1 MERSELMLEIRNM
14 SDDVLMG
21 KLIEQENMAEEGF
34 HVSDGSFDS
43 EIIYGEDAL
52 KKMNHHLY
60 VKEAKS
66 RDL

>member
-1 MERSELMLEIRNM
+1 METSELQLKIRNM
-14 SDDVLMG
+14 SDDMLMSE
-21 KLIEQENMAEEGF
+21 LIEQENMAEEGLSVF
-34 HVSDGSFDS
+34 DGSFDS

-52 KKMNHHLY
+52 KEMNHHLY